1 MNYIIILAKN
11 NDNIL
16 ELLEPLLKPYLT
28 IVIIAALITMRI
40 AHYFALFRIRKE
52 TIKIRELLQ
61 DSLLITDDNE
71 KED

>member
-1 MNYIIILAKN
+1 MNYIVILAKN

-16 ELLEPLLKPYLT
+16 QLFEPLLKPYLT
-28 IVIIAALITMRI
+28 VVIITALIIMGI

-52 TIKIRELLQ
+52 AIKIRELLE